1 MTGLGI
7 VSPIGNNV
15 KSAWQAAVSGQS
27 GIRRIISFQLASRS
41 KSEMELKLE
50 VQQCAHFLLIC

>member
-27 GIRRIISFQLASRS
+27 GIRRITKFDAVVILY
-41 KSEMELKLE
+41 KLPE
-50 VQQCAHFLLIC
+50 RFPTSI